1 MYLEILKNE
10 CLEIVFKSV
19 LKFKSQINFNL
30 SNCKILSLLNKKKNG
45 NFWMKDILKAIIN
58 LNLRFQK

>member
-30 SNCKILSLLNKKKNG
+30 SNCKIVSLLNKKKWK
-45 NFWMKDILKAIIN
+45 FLDERYFKSDY
-58 LNLRFQK
+58 

>member
-30 SNCKILSLLNKKKNG
+30 SNYKIVSLLNKKKMEIFG
-45 NFWMKDILKAIIN
+45 WKIF
-58 LNLRFQK
+58 